1 MMSVIVLLEISYT
14 EDCSQLNI
22 KEASLSVDSADR
34 YFINKK
40 QTKKSAC

>member
-1 MMSVIVLLEISYT
+1 MSMLVLLEINYI

-34 YFINKK
+34 NLINKK